1 MYFHVCPGKYLQD
14 GIHTKMD
21 VRCMFVQNKYIKIQ
35 QTHIKYMFFLLFLNT
50 YILGTEY

>member
-1 MYFHVCPGKYLQD
+1 
-14 GIHTKMD
+14 
-21 VRCMFVQNKYIKIQ
+21 MFVQNKYIKIQ